1 MRCDHHRG
9 GSSAA
14 QYAYYLAG
22 SELEVVVLEKGRIGG
37 GSTSTNTGIIQYSGE
52 KMFTALVHTFG
63 ENYIERHLQLRKEAI
78 DKIETASRGVDIDCE
93 FRRKDTLYAASCPED
108 INRLRIEYEFIK
120 RHGVKIDF
128 WNRAQIEEKYPFSKD
143 AAIYSYDD
151 GELNP
156 YKFTHALFQYA
167 GHRGIRIYEHTGMN
181 GHHYDR
187 QQQYMVVST
196 KTGRKINARHVIFAA
211 GYENM
216 EIRKEKQASFV
227 STYTVTT
234 QPVADLSSWYNRTL
248 LWETVRPYLYVRTT
262 VDNRI
267 IVGGLDENTAYPK
280 RRDSK
285 LIHKKDMLL
294 AAFNRLFPDIRVEPA
309 FYSAA
314 FTAEWRTVCPSS
326 ESTRNI
332 RTVTSCSHTA
342 TTEPYTVSCWPSLSF
357 RTSSKGTVSVRAD
370 ACLILS

>member
-1 MRCDHHRG
+1 
-9 GSSAA
+9 
-14 QYAYYLAG
+14 
-22 SELEVVVLEKGRIGG
+22 
-37 GSTSTNTGIIQYSGE
+37 
-52 KMFTALVHTFG
+52 MFTALVHTFG
-63 ENYIERHLQLRKEAI
+63 ETYVGRHLKLLKEAI
-78 DKIETASRGVDIDCE
+78 DEIEAASRSVDIDCE
-93 FRRKDTLYAASCPED
+93 FRRRDTLYAASCPED
-108 INRLRIEYEFIK
+108 IDRLRNEYEFIK
-120 RHGVKIDF
+120 RHGIQIDF
-128 WNRAQIEEKYPFSKD
+128 WNRAQIQEKYPFGRD

-167 GHRGIRIYEHTGMN
+167 TKRGVRVYEHSGMN

-187 QQQYMVVST
+187 QRQRMIVTT
-196 KTGRKINARHVIFAA
+196 KTGSEINARHVIFAA

-248 LWETVRPYLYVRTT
+248 LWETARPYLYVRTT

-267 IVGGLDENTAYPK
+267 IVGGLDENTAYPE

-285 LIHKKDMLL
+285 LLHKKDMLL

-314 FTAEWRTVCPSS
+314 FYGGMTDGLPIIGKYEEYPNSYFLLAYGD
-326 ESTRNI
+326 N
-332 RTVTSCSHTA
+332 
-342 TTEPYTVSCWPSLSF
+342 
-357 RTSSKGTVSVRAD
+357 GTVYSQLLAK
-370 ACLILS
+370 LIVQDIVEGHSPDLALYLQDRPLLQALVD